1 MIIAS
6 IDIGTNTV
14 LMVIAKYNDNGTLE
28 TIKNE
33 FTIPRIGKG
42 LTPGSPISNEKKE
55 LLLEILENFT
65 VTARSYK
72 ADKIIATA
80 TNAFRIASNSKEI
93 TDLIRKMGIDISIVS
108 GEKESYYAY
117 LGAISGLNDSEDTL
131 VIDIGGGSTEI
142 IYGKDKDIFYR
153 KSFQTGV
160 VSLTEKYFREDPPSP
175 ASLDAAINGILEIF
189 SELKEKKFNPS
200 KAVAI
205 AGTPTTLACTQCG
218 LKEFDEEAIEG
229 SCLKREDIMNMVS
242 EISGL
247 ASADILRKYN
257 TVVKGREDV
266 LLAGTLIL
274 YNLLDLLGL
283 KEVNVSTKGIRYGA
297 IINNLR
303 KN

>member
-14 LMVIAKYNDNGTLE
+14 LMVIAKYNNNGTLE
-28 TIKNE
+28 TLKNE

-42 LTPGSPISNEKKE
+42 LTPGNPISNEKKE
-55 LLLEILENFT
+55 LLLEILEKFT
-65 VTARSYK
+65 ATARAYK
-72 ADKIIATA
+72 SDIIIATA

-93 TDLIRKMGIDISIVS
+93 TDLIKEMGIDINIVS
-108 GEKESYYAY
+108 GEEESYYAY
-117 LGAISGLNDSEDTL
+117 LGAISGLKDNKDTL

-160 VSLTEKYFREDPPSP
+160 VSLTERYFKEDLPSP
-175 ASLDAAINGILEIF
+175 ANISSTVNEILEIF

-205 AGTPTTLACTQCG
+205 AGTPTTLACIQRG
-218 LKEFDEEAIEG
+218 LKEFDEDAIEG
-229 SCLKREDIMNMVS
+229 SILKKEDIMNMVS

-247 ASADILRKYN
+247 ASSDILKKYN

-283 KEVNVSTKGIRYGA
+283 EEVNVSTKGIRYGA
-297 IINNLR
+297 IINNLS
-303 KN
+303 KK